1 MGCILSFDTVS
12 KILPNPGCLQE
23 TESPCSGGSAAVAVG
38 MGMMAW
44 ISSEKGRKTEMG
56 RMVCAS
62 ATIRQPQLVPTYS
75 FLSRMVREA
84 TCS

>member
-1 MGCILSFDTVS
+1 
-12 KILPNPGCLQE
+12 
-23 TESPCSGGSAAVAVG
+23 

-44 ISSEKGRKTEMG
+44 ISSEKGLKTEMG

-75 FLSRMVREA
+75 FLSRMVSEA
-84 TCS
+84 TWQNGTLLLIRLQGDPSER

>member
-1 MGCILSFDTVS
+1 
-12 KILPNPGCLQE
+12 
-23 TESPCSGGSAAVAVG
+23 

-44 ISSEKGRKTEMG
+44 ISSEKGLKTEMG

-75 FLSRMVREA
+75 FPSRMVSEA
-84 TCS
+84 TWQEGTMNSYT